1 MCATGAAAT
10 ATFDQIE
17 RAVRDPGNVWT
28 EMLRNR
34 SGQRQGNTLRKP
46 SSERLQGRMR
56 EMVKEISAATELT
69 GAVDKAIY
77 WYRNEPIA
85 DYGHHTAAELVA
97 DGQVGAVLAFI
108 RDLENGARG

>member
-1 MCATGAAAT
+1 
-10 ATFDQIE
+10 
-17 RAVRDPGNVWT
+17 
-28 EMLRNR
+28 MLRNR
-34 SGQRQGNTLRKP
+34 SGQRQGNTLRNP